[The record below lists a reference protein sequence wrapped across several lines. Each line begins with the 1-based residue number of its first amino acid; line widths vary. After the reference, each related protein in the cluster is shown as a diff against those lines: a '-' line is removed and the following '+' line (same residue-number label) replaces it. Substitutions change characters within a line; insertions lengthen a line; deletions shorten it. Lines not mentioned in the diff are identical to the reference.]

1 MRRLF
6 VVPLAWP
13 DRGGAGGYNELY
25 ASVTAVTFAISR
37 RASLPGWS
45 RSSRLLEE
53 SMATQLSLQDK
64 SEEGKTEMM
73 RERNKKVDEWG
84 TQSASWRFAA
94 LTGAGLVALGA
105 YGLMRP
111 KAAAESFGMS
121 VRDPEDIP
129 SWRPKAA
136 RDLTTGV
143 ILLVLLTL
151 GEKRALGAYMIAGA
165 LIPALDALLVAL
177 SGSRK
182 PWQVAMHGGTAGL
195 VLALGV
201 ALLRRGA

>member
-1 MRRLF
+1 MT
-6 VVPLAWP
+6 PLA
-13 DRGGAGGYNELY
+13 
-25 ASVTAVTFAISR
+25 IS
-37 RASLPGWS
+37 
-45 RSSRLLEE
+45 
-53 SMATQLSLQDK
+53 
-64 SEEGKTEMM
+64 
-73 RERNKKVDEWG
+73 
-84 TQSASWRFAA
+84 
-94 LTGAGLVALGA
+94 VAL
-105 YGLMRP
+105 
-111 KAAAESFGMS
+111 F
-121 VRDPEDIP
+121 
-129 SWRPKAA
+129 
-136 RDLTTGV
+136 T